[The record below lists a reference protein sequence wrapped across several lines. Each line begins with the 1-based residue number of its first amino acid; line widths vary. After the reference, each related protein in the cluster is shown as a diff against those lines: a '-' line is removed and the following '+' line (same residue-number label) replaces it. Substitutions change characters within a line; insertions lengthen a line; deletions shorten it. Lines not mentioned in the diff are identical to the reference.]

1 MQHRERYIEHARQ
14 RLHLLELPG
23 RERNEKASEATAA
36 LALRDF
42 VEDMKASGFV
52 ADALARCGIAGASVA
67 LACGSGMSS
76 FGTIGKC
83 KCPLCAVGAD
93 ESPSFERI
101 NALEWAAV
109 HSRQTPSQNVFAIP
123 RHLSMPRAPQPH
135 QKPRGRFYFCLYIQ
149 QLM

>member
-1 MQHRERYIEHARQ
+1 MPTRYSPAASAIEHARQ

-67 LACGSGMSS
+67 PACGSGTSS
-76 FGTIGKC
+76 SHHDRQTQRPVVC
-83 KCPLCAVGAD
+83 RRSD

-101 NALEWAAV
+101 NALECAAV
-109 HSRQTPSQNVFAIP
+109 HSRQTLSQNLFAIP
-123 RHLSMPRAPQPH
+123 RHLLLPRAPQPH
-135 QKPRGRFYFCLYIQ
+135 EKPRGRFYFSI
-149 QLM
+149 

>member
-52 ADALARCGIAGASVA
+52 ADALAVYWIAGASVA
-67 LACGSGMSS
+67 PACSSGTSS
-76 FGTIGKC
+76 FDTIGKR

-101 NALEWAAV
+101 NALECAAV
-109 HSRQTPSQNVFAIP
+109 HSRQTLSQNVFAIP
-123 RHLSMPRAPQPH
+123 RHLLLPRAPQPH
-135 QKPRGRFYFCLYIQ
+135 EKPRGRFYFSI
-149 QLM
+149 